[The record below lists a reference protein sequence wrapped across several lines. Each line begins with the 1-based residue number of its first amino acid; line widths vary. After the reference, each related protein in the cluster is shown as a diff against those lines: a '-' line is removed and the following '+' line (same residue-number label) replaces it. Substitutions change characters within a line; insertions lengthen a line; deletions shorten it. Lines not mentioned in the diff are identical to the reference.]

1 MTYPKDDRFYFG
13 HHKCA
18 SNWMS
23 AMIQQFCRGHGW
35 GFEVIDRPNLPR
47 FDARDNK
54 PTFHIRR
61 GAHFHHTD
69 ILEPGHKAFQLIRDP
84 RDALVSG
91 YWSWRKSH
99 ENNTEKIL
107 KTREQLNTL
116 PVEDGLIIMLDNLIM
131 LEGLRDWPIGQIPA
145 ILDVRYEDMLADTP
159 GVFATIFNHLEVEL
173 SSADIDRL
181 VTNTSFESL
190 TGRKPGQE
198 DTSNHFRKGI
208 AGDWKNAFTPKVARA
223 FKDRFQ
229 PDLVR
234 LGYETDDTWVDLVA
248 ADHAASH

>member
-1 MTYPKDDRFYFG
+1 MTYAPEDRFYFG

-23 AMIQQFCRGHGW
+23 AMIQQFCRGQGW
-35 GFEVIDRPNLPR
+35 GFEVIDRPDLPR
-47 FDARDNK
+47 FDSAQGK

-61 GAHFHHTD
+61 GAHFHHTSV
-69 ILEPGHKAFQLIRDP
+69 LEPGHKAFQLIRDP

-91 YWSWRKSH
+91 YWSWRTSH
-99 ENNTEKIL
+99 GNNTEKIL
-107 KTREQLNTL
+107 ETREKLNQLPL
-116 PVEDGLIIMLDNLIM
+116 EEGLIIMLDHLIM
-131 LEGLRDWPIGQIPA
+131 LDGLRDWPIGTIPA

-159 GVFATIFNHLEVEL
+159 GVFANIFRHLQIDITEQ
-173 SSADIDRL
+173 DIDRL

-208 AGDWKNAFTPKVARA
+208 AGDWKNAFTPRVAQA
-223 FKDRFQ
+223 FRDRFQ
-229 PDLVR
+229 NDLVR
-234 LGYETDDTWVDLVA
+234 LGYETDDSWPAQVTDNQPA
-248 ADHAASH
+248 NA